1 MHVHVYRGKGQDS
14 QCKVWMDTLQ
24 IAWNYGFG
32 KQELRD
38 IMKIL
43 VEHTDEIQV
52 AWEKTKS

>member
-1 MHVHVYRGKGQDS
+1 MHVYRGKGQDS